1 MVNLKQM
8 KVILAGIE
16 KVNVNE
22 VLLEKTIKLTR
33 LLALSTSHPP
43 LIYRCTHHRI
53 YVKAA
58 CKPFKWVYRPLYF
71 ATFNKGRNCIG

>member
-8 KVILAGIE
+8 KVILTDIE
-16 KVNVNE
+16 KVNMNK

-33 LLALSTSHPP
+33 LLAFSTSHPP

-53 YVKAA
+53 YIKAA
-58 CKPFKWVYRPLYF
+58 CKPF
-71 ATFNKGRNCIG
+71 

>member
-22 VLLEKTIKLTR
+22 VLLEKTIKLTQ
-33 LLALSTSHPP
+33 LLAFSTSHPP

-58 CKPFKWVYRPLYF
+58 CKP
-71 ATFNKGRNCIG
+71 I

>member
-33 LLALSTSHPP
+33 LLAFSTSHPP

-53 YVKAA
+53 YIKAA
-58 CKPFKWVYRPLYF
+58 CKPF
-71 ATFNKGRNCIG
+71 

>member
-1 MVNLKQM
+1 MVKLKQM

-33 LLALSTSHPP
+33 LLAFSTSHPP

-53 YVKAA
+53 YIKAA
-58 CKPFKWVYRPLYF
+58 CKPF
-71 ATFNKGRNCIG
+71 

>member
-8 KVILAGIE
+8 KVILADIE
-16 KVNVNE
+16 KVNMNK

-33 LLALSTSHPP
+33 LLAFSTSHPP

-53 YVKAA
+53 YIKAA
-58 CKPFKWVYRPLYF
+58 CKPF
-71 ATFNKGRNCIG
+71 